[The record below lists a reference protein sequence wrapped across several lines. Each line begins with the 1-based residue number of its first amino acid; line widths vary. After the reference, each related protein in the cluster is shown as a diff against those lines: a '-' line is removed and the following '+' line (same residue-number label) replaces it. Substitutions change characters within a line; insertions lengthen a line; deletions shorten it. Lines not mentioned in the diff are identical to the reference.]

1 MVPKLQFSSKRLQ
14 IDRAN
19 ATMIISIAVA
29 VFVLIFSVV
38 AVKALWSQRSY
49 QARVIKS
56 KEEARDQLKKN
67 IDTVSKLAQSYQ
79 QFVTAPE
86 NVLGGSSTGAGEKD
100 GDNAKIVLDALPS
113 KYDYPAL
120 ASSVEKILTDKG
132 FMINDITG
140 TDDEA
145 NQSGKEAS
153 QKPEAV
159 EMPIS
164 FSVTGAYKPIQD
176 LVPMFE
182 LSIRP
187 FILKKITL
195 SAQDKG
201 KLDLKMDL
209 STYYQPKK
217 NLKITTK
224 DVQ

>member
-1 MVPKLQFSSKRLQ
+1 MPKLQFSSKRLQ

-19 ATMIISIAVA
+19 ATMIIFIAAA
-29 VFVLIFSVV
+29 VFVLIFSIV
-38 AVKALWSQRSY
+38 AVKALWSQRGY

-67 IDTVSKLAQSYQ
+67 IDTVGKLAQSYQ

-86 NVLGGSSTGAGEKD
+86 NVLGGSSTGGGEKD

-120 ASSVEKILTDKG
+120 TSSVEKILTDKG
-132 FMINDITG
+132 FKINSITG

-145 NQSGKEAS
+145 NQTNKDEN
-153 QKPEAV
+153 QKPEKV
-159 EMPIS
+159 EMPVS
-164 FSVTGAYKPIQD
+164 FSVTGSYRSIQD
-176 LVPMFE
+176 LVPVFE

-187 FILKKITL
+187 FLLKKITL
-195 SAQDKG
+195 SAQDKD

-217 NLKITTK
+217 NLQITTK
-224 DVQ
+224 EVK